1 MKTDRIWRA
10 LSVALALCLT
20 LALAPTCA
28 LAADADPAED
38 GVSTT
43 GVTDVTG
50 GSSTTVKTEV
60 RNNYTDTYERQTV
73 TLVNGTAAIADNFSG
88 LDGRTLT
95 FGELGALTLR
105 AVYDGASDRTTFT
118 VDTSNIQRQ
127 QEEQQYT
134 AAEVEC
140 KNKMTTIYTGSKMTY
155 TGTTIDEE
163 TGKKTIHEI
172 RDDYY
177 NRHHWCVTFHLTIP
191 AAASTAIHSV
201 NVTDATL
208 TYQAGDKPQATAKA
222 DANAQIACEYWEE
235 MEDNGKGEV
244 VPVKFWY
251 SDPAK
256 LAKVPEE
263 ERITQFEAGKRYMYS
278 LMLTS
283 AEGHTFASD
292 CALTLNGKAVN
303 SRSINVGRDGKT
315 LFAPALKTL
324 KLTDSETPE
333 TPEYRITAGAN
344 GVWTKGSETG
354 LTFRANG
361 PLEKFTGIQVDGEA
375 LDSDAYTASS
385 GSTVVTL
392 EPAYLET
399 LTEGKHHLTVLYNDG
414 QCGTSFTV
422 QAAEEDPADEPDDDP
437 TEDPDDDDST
447 EETEQKST
455 KKSDKAAKTASK
467 KTGTPKTGD
476 SADPALWAVML
487 TVSGGAVLAVLCWG
501 KRRER

>member
-10 LSVALALCLT
+10 LSIALALCLT

-28 LAADADPAED
+28 FATDADAEPAED
-38 GVSTT
+38 GVSTS

-50 GSSTTVKTEV
+50 GSNTTVKTEV

-73 TLVNGTAAIADNFSG
+73 TLVNGTATVEDNFSG
-88 LDGRTLT
+88 LNGRSLT
-95 FGELGALTLR
+95 FAGLGNLTVK
-105 AVYDGASDRTTFT
+105 AAYDTAKDATTFT
-118 VDTSNIQRQ
+118 VDTSSIQRQ

-140 KNKMTTIYTGSKMTY
+140 KTKMTTTYDGSKLTY
-155 TGTTIDEE
+155 TGTTYEN
-163 TGKKTIHEI
+163 GKAVIHEI

-177 NRHHWCVTFHLTIP
+177 TRNHWCVTFRLTIP
-191 AAASTAIHSV
+191 AAESTTIDSV

-208 TYQAGDKPQATAKA
+208 TYQVGDKPQATAKA
-222 DANAQIACEYWEE
+222 DASAQIAYEYWEE

-251 SDPAK
+251 SDPAE

-263 ERITQFEAGKRYMYS
+263 KRITQFEAGKRYMYS

-303 SRSINVGRDGKT
+303 AQNVTVSKDGKT

-324 KLTDSETPE
+324 NLTGSETPE

-361 PLEKFTGIQVDGEA
+361 SLDKFTGIQVDGEA
-375 LDSDAYTASS
+375 LDSDAYTAAS

-392 EPAYLET
+392 EPTYLET
-399 LTEGKHHLTVLYNDG
+399 LTEGKHHLTVLYTDG

-422 QAAEEDPADEPDDDP
+422 QAAEEDPTEDPDDDP
-437 TEDPDDDDST
+437 TEDPDDDPT
-447 EETEQKST
+447 EETEQKPS
-455 KKSDKAAKTASK
+455 KKSDKATKTATK

-476 SADPALWAVML
+476 SADPTLWTVML

>member
-10 LSVALALCLT
+10 LSIALALCLT
-20 LALAPTCA
+20 LALAPTHA
-28 LAADADPAED
+28 FATDTEPAED
-38 GVSTT
+38 GVSTS

-50 GSSTTVKTEV
+50 GSNTTVKTEV
-60 RNNYTDTYERQTV
+60 RNNYTDIYQRQTV
-73 TLVNGTAAIADNFSG
+73 TLVNGTATVADDFSG
-88 LDGRTLT
+88 LDGRNLT
-95 FGELGALTLR
+95 FADLGVLTLQ
-105 AVYDGASDRTTFT
+105 AVYDQGSEKTTFT
-118 VDTSNIQRQ
+118 VDTSSIQRQ

-140 KNKMTTIYTGSKMTY
+140 KTKMTTTYDGSKLTY
-155 TGTTIDEE
+155 TGMTTDEE

-177 NRHHWCVTFHLTIP
+177 TRNHWCVTFRLTIP
-191 AAASTAIHSV
+191 AAESTAIDSV
-201 NVTDATL
+201 QVTDATL
-208 TYQAGDKPQATAKA
+208 TYQVGDKPQATAKA
-222 DANAQIACEYWEE
+222 DANAQITCEYWEE

-256 LAKVPEE
+256 LAKVPEDK
-263 ERITQFEAGKRYMYS
+263 RITHFEAGKRYMYS
-278 LMLTS
+278 LMLANT
-283 AEGHTFASD
+283 EGHTFAAD

-303 SRSINVGRDGKT
+303 SRNVMVGRDGKT
-315 LFAPALKTL
+315 LFATALKTL
-324 KLTDSETPE
+324 TLTGAETPE

-344 GVWTKGSETG
+344 SVWTMGNEDG

-361 PLEKFTGIQVDGEA
+361 ALDKFTGIQVDGKI
-375 LDSDAYTASS
+375 LDSDAYTVDS

-392 EPAYLET
+392 EPTYLET
-399 LTEGKHHLTVLYNDG
+399 LTEGKHHLTVLYTDG

-422 QAAEEDPADEPDDDP
+422 QAAEDDP
-437 TEDPDDDDST
+437 TEDANDDST
-447 EETEQKST
+447 EDTEEKSSN
-455 KKSDKAAKTASK
+455 KSDKAVKSTSK

-476 SADPALWAVML
+476 SAAPTLWAGML
-487 TVSGGAVLAVLCWG
+487 MVSSGAVLGVLRWG

>member
-1 MKTDRIWRA
+1 MKTNRIWRA

-28 LAADADPAED
+28 FAADADTEPVED
-38 GVSTT
+38 GVSTS

-50 GSSTTVKTEV
+50 GSGVRVKTEV

-73 TLVNGTAAIADNFSG
+73 TLVNGTATVADDFSG
-88 LDGRTLT
+88 LDGQNLT
-95 FGELGALTLR
+95 FAGLGDLTLQ
-105 AVYDGASDRTTFT
+105 ASYDGGSKKTTFT
-118 VDTSNIQRQ
+118 VDTSKVQRQ
-127 QEEQQYT
+127 QEEQQYM

-140 KNKMTTIYTGSKMTY
+140 KTKMTTTYDGSKLTY
-155 TGTTIDEE
+155 TGTTYED
-163 TGKKTIHEI
+163 GKAIINEI

-177 NRHHWCVTFHLTIP
+177 TRNHRCITFRLTIP
-191 AAASTAIHSV
+191 AAESTAIDSV
-201 NVTDATL
+201 QVTDATL
-208 TYQAGDKPQATAKA
+208 TYQVGDKPQATAKA
-222 DANAQIACEYWEE
+222 DANARIAYEYWEE
-235 MEDNGKGEV
+235 MEQNGKGEL

-278 LMLTS
+278 LMLAS
-283 AEGHTFASD
+283 AEGDTFAAD
-292 CALTLNGKAVN
+292 CALTLNGEAVN
-303 SRSINVGRDGKT
+303 SRNVNVGRDGKT

-324 KLTDSETPE
+324 KLTGSEKPE

-361 PLEKFTGIQVDGEA
+361 PLEKFTGLQVDGKT

-392 EPAYLET
+392 EPTCLET
-399 LTEGKHHLTVLYNDG
+399 LTEGKHHLTVLYTDG

-422 QAAEEDPADEPDDDP
+422 QAAEEDPADDP
-437 TEDPDDDDST
+437 TDDSDDDST
-447 EETEQKST
+447 EETEQKSS
-455 KKSDKAAKTASK
+455 KKSDKATKTASK

-476 SADPALWAVML
+476 SADPALWAVLL

>member
-10 LSVALALCLT
+10 LSIALALCLT

-28 LAADADPAED
+28 FATDADAEPAED

-50 GSSTTVKTEV
+50 GSNTTVKTEV

-73 TLVNGTAAIADNFSG
+73 TLVNGTATIADDFSG
-88 LDGRTLT
+88 LNGRSLT
-95 FGELGALTLR
+95 FAGLGNLTVK
-105 AVYDGASDRTTFT
+105 AAYDAAKDATTFT
-118 VDTSNIQRQ
+118 VDTSSIQRQ

-134 AAEVEC
+134 AAEVEW
-140 KNKMTTIYTGSKMTY
+140 KMTSTKTGSKLTY
-155 TGTTIDEE
+155 TGTDYED
-163 TGKKTIHEI
+163 GKVIINEI

-177 NRHHWCVTFHLTIP
+177 NRHHWCVTFCLTIP
-191 AAASTAIHSV
+191 AAASTAMGSV
-201 NVTDATL
+201 QVTGATL
-208 TYQAGDKPQATAKA
+208 TYQVGDKPQATAKA
-222 DANAQIACEYWEE
+222 DASAQIAYEYWEE
-235 MEDNGKGEV
+235 MEQNDKGEL

-251 SDPAK
+251 SDPAE

-263 ERITQFEAGKRYMYS
+263 KRITQFEAGKRYMYS

-292 CALTLNGKAVN
+292 CALILNGKAVN
-303 SRSINVGRDGKT
+303 AQNVTVSKDGKT

-324 KLTDSETPE
+324 ILKDQETPE

-361 PLEKFTGIQVDGEA
+361 SLDKFTVIQVDGEA
-375 LDSDAYTASS
+375 LDSDAYTAAS

-392 EPAYLET
+392 EPTYLET
-399 LTEGKHHLTVLYNDG
+399 LTEGKHHLTVLYTDG

-422 QAAEEDPADEPDDDP
+422 QAAEEDPTEDPDDDP
-437 TEDPDDDDST
+437 TEDPDDDPT
-447 EETEQKST
+447 EETEQKPS
-455 KKSDKAAKTASK
+455 KKSDKATKTATK

-476 SADPALWAVML
+476 SADPTLWTVML

>member
-1 MKTDRIWRA
+1 MKTNRIWRA

-28 LAADADPAED
+28 FAADADTEPVED
-38 GVSTT
+38 GVSTC

-50 GSSTTVKTEV
+50 GSGGTVKTEV

-73 TLVNGTAAIADNFSG
+73 TLVNGTATIADDFSG
-88 LDGRTLT
+88 LDGRNLT
-95 FGELGALTLR
+95 FGDLGALTLQ
-105 AVYDGASDRTTFT
+105 AVYDKASNKTTFT
-118 VDTSNIQRQ
+118 VDTSSIQRQ

-140 KNKMTTIYTGSKMTY
+140 KTKMTTTYDGSKLTY
-155 TGTTIDEE
+155 TGTTYEG
-163 TGKKTIHEI
+163 GKAIINEI

-177 NRHHWCVTFHLTIP
+177 TRNHWCVTFLLTIP
-191 AAASTAIHSV
+191 AAESTTIDSV
-201 NVTDATL
+201 QVTNATL

-222 DANAQIACEYWEE
+222 DANARIAYEYWEE
-235 MEDNGKGEV
+235 MEQNDKGEL

-278 LMLTS
+278 LMLAS
-283 AEGHTFASD
+283 AEGDTFAAD
-292 CALTLNGKAVN
+292 CALTLNGEAVN
-303 SRSINVGRDGKT
+303 GRNVNVGRDGKT

-324 KLTDSETPE
+324 KLNGSEKPE

-361 PLEKFTGIQVDGEA
+361 PLEKFTGLQVDGKT

-392 EPAYLET
+392 EPTCLDT
-399 LTEGKHHLTVLYNDG
+399 LTEGKHHLTVLYTDG

-422 QAAEEDPADEPDDDP
+422 QAAEEDPADDPTDDP
-437 TEDPDDDDST
+437 DDDST
-447 EETEQKST
+447 EETEQKSS
-455 KKSDKAAKTASK
+455 KKSDKATKTASK

-476 SADPALWAVML
+476 SADPALWAVLL

>member
-1 MKTDRIWRA
+1 MKTNRIWRA

-20 LALAPTCA
+20 LALVPTCA
-28 LAADADPAED
+28 FAADADTEPVED
-38 GVSTT
+38 GVSTS

-50 GSSTTVKTEV
+50 GSGVRVKTEV

-73 TLVNGTAAIADNFSG
+73 TLVNGIATVEDDFSG
-88 LDGRTLT
+88 LDGRNLT
-95 FGELGALTLR
+95 FADLGTLPLQ
-105 AVYDGASDRTTFT
+105 AAYDGGSKKTTFT
-118 VDTSNIQRQ
+118 VDTSSIQRQ

-140 KNKMTTIYTGSKMTY
+140 KTKMTTTYDGSKLTY
-155 TGTTIDEE
+155 TGTTYED
-163 TGKKTIHEI
+163 GKAIINEI

-177 NRHHWCVTFHLTIP
+177 TRNHWCVTFLLTIP
-191 AAASTAIHSV
+191 AAASTAIDSV
-201 NVTDATL
+201 QVTNATL

-222 DANAQIACEYWEE
+222 DANARIAYEYWEE
-235 MEDNGKGEV
+235 MEQNGKGEL

-278 LMLTS
+278 LMLAS
-283 AEGHTFASD
+283 AEGDTFAAD
-292 CALTLNGKAVN
+292 CALTLNGEAVN
-303 SRSINVGRDGKT
+303 SRNVNVGRDGKT

-324 KLTDSETPE
+324 KLTGSETPE

-361 PLEKFTGIQVDGEA
+361 PLEKFTGLQVDGKT

-392 EPAYLET
+392 EPTCLET
-399 LTEGKHHLTVLYNDG
+399 LTEGKHHLTVLYTDG

-422 QAAEEDPADEPDDDP
+422 QAAEEDPADDP
-437 TEDPDDDDST
+437 TDDSDDDST
-447 EETEQKST
+447 EETEQKSS
-455 KKSDKAAKTASK
+455 KKSDKATKTASK

-476 SADPALWAVML
+476 SADPALWAVLL

>member
-1 MKTDRIWRA
+1 MKTNRIWRA

-20 LALAPTCA
+20 LALVPTCA
-28 LAADADPAED
+28 FAADADTEPVED
-38 GVSTT
+38 GVSTC

-50 GSSTTVKTEV
+50 GSGGTVKTEV
-60 RNNYTDTYERQTV
+60 RNNYTDIYQRQTV
-73 TLVNGTAAIADNFSG
+73 TLVNGTATVADDFSG
-88 LDGRTLT
+88 LDGRNLT
-95 FGELGALTLR
+95 FADLGTLPLQ
-105 AVYDGASDRTTFT
+105 AAYDGGSKKTTFT
-118 VDTSNIQRQ
+118 VDTSSIQRQ

-140 KNKMTTIYTGSKMTY
+140 KTKMTTTYTGSKLTY
-155 TGTTIDEE
+155 TGTEYDE
-163 TGKKTIHEI
+163 TGKVGTIHEI

-177 NRHHWCVTFHLTIP
+177 TRNHRCITFRLTIP
-191 AAASTAIHSV
+191 AAESTAIDSV
-201 NVTDATL
+201 QVTDATL

-222 DANAQIACEYWEE
+222 DANARIAYEYWEE
-235 MEDNGKGEV
+235 MEQNGKGEL

-278 LMLTS
+278 LMLAS
-283 AEGHTFASD
+283 AEGDTFAAD
-292 CALTLNGKAVN
+292 CALTLNGEAVN
-303 SRSINVGRDGKT
+303 SRNVNVGRDGKT

-324 KLTDSETPE
+324 KLNGSEKPE

-344 GVWTKGSETG
+344 GVWIKGSETG

-361 PLEKFTGIQVDGEA
+361 PLEKFTGLQVDGKT

-392 EPAYLET
+392 EPTCLET
-399 LTEGKHHLTVLYNDG
+399 LTEGKHHLTVLYTDG

-422 QAAEEDPADEPDDDP
+422 QAAEEDPADDPTDDP
-437 TEDPDDDDST
+437 DDDST
-447 EETEQKST
+447 EETEQKSS
-455 KKSDKAAKTASK
+455 KKSDKATKTASK
-467 KTGTPKTGD
+467 KTGTSKTGD
-476 SADPALWAVML
+476 SADPALWAVLL

>member
-1 MKTDRIWRA
+1 MKTNRIWRA

-28 LAADADPAED
+28 FAADADTEPVED
-38 GVSTT
+38 GVSTS

-50 GSSTTVKTEV
+50 GSGVRVKTEV

-73 TLVNGTAAIADNFSG
+73 TLVNGTATVADDFSG
-88 LDGRTLT
+88 LDGQNLT
-95 FGELGALTLR
+95 FAGLGDLTLQ
-105 AVYDGASDRTTFT
+105 ASYDGGSKKTTFT
-118 VDTSNIQRQ
+118 VDTSKVQRQ
-127 QEEQQYT
+127 QEEQQYM

-140 KNKMTTIYTGSKMTY
+140 KTKMTTTYDGSKLTY
-155 TGTTIDEE
+155 TGTTYED
-163 TGKKTIHEI
+163 GKAIINEI

-177 NRHHWCVTFHLTIP
+177 TRNHRCITFRLTIP
-191 AAASTAIHSV
+191 AAESTAIDSV
-201 NVTDATL
+201 QVTDATL
-208 TYQAGDKPQATAKA
+208 TYQVGDKPQATAKA
-222 DANAQIACEYWEE
+222 DANARIAYEYWEE
-235 MEDNGKGEV
+235 MEQNGKGEL

-278 LMLTS
+278 LMLAS
-283 AEGHTFASD
+283 AEGDTFAAD
-292 CALTLNGKAVN
+292 CALTLNGEAVN
-303 SRSINVGRDGKT
+303 SRNVNVGRDGKT

-324 KLTDSETPE
+324 KLTGSETPE

-361 PLEKFTGIQVDGEA
+361 PLEKFTGLQVDGKT

-392 EPAYLET
+392 EPTCLET
-399 LTEGKHHLTVLYNDG
+399 LTEGKHHLTVLYTDG

-422 QAAEEDPADEPDDDP
+422 QAAEEDPADDPTDDP
-437 TEDPDDDDST
+437 DDDST
-447 EETEQKST
+447 EETEQKSS
-455 KKSDKAAKTASK
+455 KKSDKATKTASK

-476 SADPALWAVML
+476 SADPALWAVLL

>member
-28 LAADADPAED
+28 FAADADTESVED
-38 GVSTT
+38 GVSTS

-50 GSSTTVKTEV
+50 GSGVRVKTEV

-73 TLVNGTAAIADNFSG
+73 TLVNGTATVADDFSG
-88 LDGRTLT
+88 LDGRNLT
-95 FGELGALTLR
+95 FADLGVLTLQ
-105 AVYDGASDRTTFT
+105 AAYDGGSKKTTFT
-118 VDTSNIQRQ
+118 VDTSKVQRQ
-127 QEEQQYT
+127 KEEQQYT

-140 KNKMTTIYTGSKMTY
+140 KTKMTTTYTGSKLTY
-155 TGTTIDEE
+155 TGTTYEG
-163 TGKKTIHEI
+163 GKAIINEI

-177 NRHHWCVTFHLTIP
+177 TRNHWCITFRLTIP
-191 AAASTAIHSV
+191 AAESTAIDSV
-201 NVTDATL
+201 QVTDATL

-222 DANAQIACEYWEE
+222 DANAQIAYEYWEE

-256 LAKVPEE
+256 LAKVPEDK
-263 ERITQFEAGKRYMYS
+263 RITQFEAGKRYMYS
-278 LMLTS
+278 LMLAS
-283 AEGHTFASD
+283 AEGYPFAAD
-292 CALTLNGKAVN
+292 CALTVNGKAVN
-303 SRSINVGRDGKT
+303 GKNVIVGQDGKT

-324 KLTDSETPE
+324 KLTGSE

-344 GVWTKGSETG
+344 SVWTMGNEDG

-361 PLEKFTGIQVDGEA
+361 ALDKFTGIQVDGKI
-375 LDSDAYTASS
+375 LDSDAYTVDS

-392 EPAYLET
+392 EPTYLET
-399 LTEGKHHLTVLYNDG
+399 LTEGKHHLTVLYTDG

-422 QAAEEDPADEPDDDP
+422 QAAEDDP
-437 TEDPDDDDST
+437 TEDANDDST
-447 EETEQKST
+447 EDTEEKSSN
-455 KKSDKAAKTASK
+455 KSDKAVKSTSK

-476 SADPALWAVML
+476 SAAPTLWAGML
-487 TVSGGAVLAVLCWG
+487 MVSGGAVLGVLRWG

>member
-10 LSVALALCLT
+10 LSIALALCLT
-20 LALAPTCA
+20 LTLAPTCA
-28 LAADADPAED
+28 FATDADAEPAED
-38 GVSTT
+38 GVSTS

-50 GSSTTVKTEV
+50 GSNTTVKTEV

-73 TLVNGTAAIADNFSG
+73 TLVNGTATIADDFSG
-88 LDGRTLT
+88 LDGRNLT
-95 FGELGALTLR
+95 FAGPGNLTVK
-105 AVYDGASDRTTFT
+105 AAYDAAKDATTFT
-118 VDTSNIQRQ
+118 VDTSSIQRQ

-140 KNKMTTIYTGSKMTY
+140 KTKMTTTYTGSKLTY
-155 TGTTIDEE
+155 TGTTYEN
-163 TGKKTIHEI
+163 GKAVIHEI

-177 NRHHWCVTFHLTIP
+177 TRNHWCVTFRLTIP
-191 AAASTAIHSV
+191 AAESATIDSV

-208 TYQAGDKPQATAKA
+208 TYQVGDKPQATAKA
-222 DANAQIACEYWEE
+222 DASAQIAYEYWEE

-256 LAKVPEE
+256 LAKVPEDK
-263 ERITQFEAGKRYMYS
+263 RITHFEAGKRYMYS

-283 AEGHTFASD
+283 AEGHTFAAD

-303 SRSINVGRDGKT
+303 SRNVMVGRDGKT
-315 LFAPALKTL
+315 LFATALKTL
-324 KLTDSETPE
+324 NLTGSETPE

-344 GVWTKGSETG
+344 GTWTKGSETG

-361 PLEKFTGIQVDGEA
+361 PIEKFTGIQVDGKT

-392 EPAYLET
+392 EPTYLET
-399 LTEGKHHLTVLYNDG
+399 LTEGKHHLTVLYTDG

-422 QAAEEDPADEPDDDP
+422 QAAEDDP
-437 TEDPDDDDST
+437 TEDANDDST
-447 EETEQKST
+447 EDTEEKSSN
-455 KKSDKAAKTASK
+455 KSDKAVKSTSK

-476 SADPALWAVML
+476 SAAPTLWAGML
-487 TVSGGAVLAVLCWG
+487 MVSGGAVLGVLRWG

>member
-10 LSVALALCLT
+10 LSIALALCLT
-20 LALAPTCA
+20 LALAPNCA
-28 LAADADPAED
+28 FATDADAEPAED

-50 GSSTTVKTEV
+50 GSNTTVKTEV
-60 RNNYTDTYERQTV
+60 RNNYTDTYQRQTV
-73 TLVNGTAAIADNFSG
+73 TLVNGTATIADDFSG
-88 LDGRTLT
+88 LNGRSLT
-95 FGELGALTLR
+95 FAGLGNLTVK
-105 AVYDGASDRTTFT
+105 AAYDAAKDATTFT
-118 VDTSNIQRQ
+118 VDTSSIQRQ

-140 KNKMTTIYTGSKMTY
+140 KTKMTTTYTGSKLTY
-155 TGTTIDEE
+155 TGTTYEN
-163 TGKKTIHEI
+163 GKAVIHEI

-177 NRHHWCVTFHLTIP
+177 TRNHWCVTFRLTIP
-191 AAASTAIHSV
+191 AAESTTIDSV

-208 TYQAGDKPQATAKA
+208 TYQVGDKPQATAKA
-222 DANAQIACEYWEE
+222 DASAQIAYEYWEE

-251 SDPAK
+251 SDPAR
-256 LAKVPEE
+256 LAKVPEDK
-263 ERITQFEAGKRYMYS
+263 RITHFEAGKRYMYS

-283 AEGHTFASD
+283 AEGHTFAAD

-303 SRSINVGRDGKT
+303 SRNVMVGRDGKT
-315 LFAPALKTL
+315 LFATALKTL
-324 KLTDSETPE
+324 NLTGSETPE
-333 TPEYRITAGAN
+333 TPEYRITAGLTFCAN
-344 GVWTKGSETG
+344 GA
-354 LTFRANG
+354 LD
-361 PLEKFTGIQVDGEA
+361 KFTGIQVDGKT

-392 EPAYLET
+392 EPTYLET

-422 QAAEEDPADEPDDDP
+422 RAEEEDP
-437 TEDPDDDDST
+437 TEDPDDDPT
-447 EETEQKST
+447 EDTEKKSSS
-455 KKSDKAAKTASK
+455 KSDKATKTASK

-476 SADPALWAVML
+476 SADPVLWAAML
-487 TVSGGAVLAVLCWG
+487 TVSGVALGVLCWS
-501 KRRER
+501 KRREQ

>member
-10 LSVALALCLT
+10 LSIALALCLT

-28 LAADADPAED
+28 FATDADAEPAED
-38 GVSTT
+38 GVSTS

-50 GSSTTVKTEV
+50 GSNTTVKTEV

-73 TLVNGTAAIADNFSG
+73 TLVNGTATVEDNFSG
-88 LDGRTLT
+88 LDGRNLT
-95 FGELGALTLR
+95 FAGLGNLTVK
-105 AVYDGASDRTTFT
+105 AAYDAAKDATTFT
-118 VDTSNIQRQ
+118 VDTSSIQRQ

-140 KNKMTTIYTGSKMTY
+140 KTKMTTTYTGSKLTY
-155 TGTTIDEE
+155 TGTTYEN
-163 TGKKTIHEI
+163 GKAVIHEI

-177 NRHHWCVTFHLTIP
+177 TRNHWCVTFRLTIP
-191 AAASTAIHSV
+191 AAESTTIDSV

-208 TYQAGDKPQATAKA
+208 TYQVGDKPQATAKA
-222 DANAQIACEYWEE
+222 DASARITCEYWEE

-251 SDPAK
+251 SDPAR
-256 LAKVPEE
+256 LAKVPEDK
-263 ERITQFEAGKRYMYS
+263 RITHFEAGKRYMYS
-278 LMLTS
+278 LMLANT
-283 AEGHTFASD
+283 EGHTFAAD

-303 SRSINVGRDGKT
+303 SRNVMVGRDGKT
-315 LFAPALKTL
+315 LFATALKTL
-324 KLTDSETPE
+324 NLTGSETPE

-361 PLEKFTGIQVDGEA
+361 PIEKFTGIQVDGKT
-375 LDSDAYTASS
+375 LDSDDYTASS

-392 EPAYLET
+392 ETTYLET

-422 QAAEEDPADEPDDDP
+422 RVEEEDP
-437 TEDPDDDDST
+437 TEDPDDDPT
-447 EETEQKST
+447 EDTEKKSSE
-455 KKSDKAAKTASK
+455 KSDKAAKTASK

-476 SADPALWAVML
+476 SADPTLWAAML
-487 TVSGGAVLAVLCWG
+487 TVSGVALGVLCWS
-501 KRRER
+501 KRREQ

>member
-28 LAADADPAED
+28 FAADADTEPAED
-38 GVSTT
+38 GVSTS

-50 GSSTTVKTEV
+50 GSNTTVKTEV
-60 RNNYTDTYERQTV
+60 RNNYTDTYQRQTV
-73 TLVNGTAAIADNFSG
+73 TLVNGTAAIADDFSG
-88 LDGRTLT
+88 LDGRNLT

-105 AVYDGASDRTTFT
+105 AVYDGAKDQTTFT
-118 VDTSNIQRQ
+118 VDTSNVQRQ

-140 KNKMTTIYTGSKMTY
+140 KTKMTTTYDGSKLTY

-163 TGKKTIHEI
+163 TGKKTINEI

-177 NRHHWCVTFHLTIP
+177 TRNHWCVTFRLTIP
-191 AAASTAIHSV
+191 AAASTAIDSV

-222 DANAQIACEYWEE
+222 DANAQITCEYWEE

-256 LAKVPEE
+256 LAKVPEDK
-263 ERITQFEAGKRYMYS
+263 RITQFEAGKRYMYS
-278 LMLTS
+278 LMLAS
-283 AEGHTFASD
+283 AEGQPFAAD

-303 SRSINVGRDGKT
+303 SRNVSVGRDGKT
-315 LFAPALKTL
+315 LFATALKTL
-324 KLTDSETPE
+324 NLTGTETPE

-361 PLEKFTGIQVDGEA
+361 PLEKFTGLQVDGKT

-392 EPAYLET
+392 EPTYLET
-399 LTEGKHHLTVLYNDG
+399 LTEGKHHLTVLYTDG

-422 QAAEEDPADEPDDDP
+422 QAAEEDPADDPTDDP
-437 TEDPDDDDST
+437 DDDST
-447 EETEQKST
+447 EETEQKAS
-455 KKSDKAAKTASK
+455 KKSDKATKTASK

-476 SADPALWAVML
+476 SADPALWAVLL

>member
-10 LSVALALCLT
+10 LSIALALCLT

-28 LAADADPAED
+28 FAADAEPVED

-50 GSSTTVKTEV
+50 GSNTTVKTTV

-73 TLVNGTAAIADNFSG
+73 TLVNGTATVEDNFSG
-88 LDGRTLT
+88 LNGRTLT
-95 FGELGALTLR
+95 FADMGDLPLQ
-105 AVYDGASDRTTFT
+105 AVYDEASKKTTFT
-118 VDTSNIQRQ
+118 VDISSIQRQ

-134 AAEVEC
+134 APEVEW
-140 KNKMTTIYTGSKMTY
+140 KMTTTQIGSKLTY
-155 TGTTIDEE
+155 TGTETDEE
-163 TGKKTIHEI
+163 GNTYIHEI

-177 NRHHWCVTFHLTIP
+177 NRHHWCVTFRLTIP
-191 AAASTAIHSV
+191 AAESTTIDSV

-208 TYQAGDKPQATAKA
+208 TYQVGDKPQATAKA
-222 DANAQIACEYWEE
+222 GANAQITYEYWAE

-256 LAKVPEE
+256 LAKVPEDK
-263 ERITQFEAGKRYMYS
+263 RINQFEAGKRYMYS
-278 LMLTS
+278 LMLAS
-283 AEGHTFASD
+283 AEGSPFASD

-303 SRSINVGRDGKT
+303 SRNVIVGRDGKT
-315 LFAPALKTL
+315 IFAPALKTL
-324 KLTDSETPE
+324 ILKDQETPE
-333 TPEYRITAGAN
+333 TPEYRITDGAN

-354 LTFRANG
+354 LTFQANG
-361 PLEKFTGIQVDGEA
+361 PLDKFTGIQVDGEE
-375 LDSDAYTASS
+375 LDSDAYTATS

-399 LTEGKHHLTVLYNDG
+399 LTEGKHHLTVLYTDG

-422 QAAEEDPADEPDDDP
+422 QAAEEDP
-437 TEDPDDDDST
+437 TEDPTDDPT
-447 EETEQKST
+447 EETEQKPS

-476 SADPALWAVML
+476 SADPTLWAAML
-487 TVSGGAVLAVLCWG
+487 TVSGGAVLGILCWG
-501 KRRER
+501 KRREH